1 MTVTDEKNHTNVTE
15 VLEKGIN
22 RKVFVVMEE
31 ENLRNGGAGE
41 EEQKKCSGE
50 GEIN

>member
-1 MTVTDEKNHTNVTE
+1 MTVTDEKNHTKVTE